1 MMTAQHPAS
10 GRRLLVV
17 ANETVASETLHA
29 AVRSQIA
36 DLASTRVF
44 VVAPALSSR
53 LRHWFS
59 DTDRARVAAVRRLQ
73 ACVEA
78 LDRAGVEAEGLIGDS
93 DPLLAV
99 RDALRIFPADRLI
112 VATLP
117 EGRSNWLARNL
128 VSRVREQF
136 RLPTTHIVVDLKAE
150 QAAPHEPLAA

>member
-1 MMTAQHPAS
+1 MVTAQQPTP
-10 GRRLLVV
+10 GRRRLLVV

-29 AVRSQIA
+29 AVRSQVA
-36 DLASTRVF
+36 ELASTRVF
-44 VVAPALSSR
+44 VVAPALNSR

-78 LDRAGVEAEGLIGDS
+78 LDRAGVEAEGLIGDA
-93 DPLLAV
+93 DPLLAI

-117 EGRSNWLARNL
+117 EGRSNWLSRNL

-136 RLPTTHIVVDLKAE
+136 RLPTTHIVVDPKSE
-150 QAAPHEPLAA
+150 QAAALAA